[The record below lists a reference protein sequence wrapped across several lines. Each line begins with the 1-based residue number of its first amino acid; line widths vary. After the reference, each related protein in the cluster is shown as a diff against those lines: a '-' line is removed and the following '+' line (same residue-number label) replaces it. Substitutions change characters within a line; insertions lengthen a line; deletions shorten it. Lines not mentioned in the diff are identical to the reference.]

1 MAVAAGRFV
10 SVIGDTIYAL
20 STARGRAAIAVI
32 RISGPG
38 ARAALEALASKGS
51 LQPRV
56 AKRVKLLDSARGEPL
71 DDALALWFQ
80 APRSE
85 TGEDVVELH
94 VHGGRAVIAGVIDA
108 LGALPGLR
116 PAEPGEFTKRAFLNG
131 KIDLTGAEGLGDLV
145 EADTA
150 AQRRQA
156 LRQLEGGLAALY
168 EEWRQRLIRALAHLE
183 AEIDFADEDL
193 PEGVARAA
201 AAALSGLRDEIAR
214 HLDDGRRGEV
224 LREGFSVAI
233 LGAPNVGKSSLMNAL
248 TRRETAIVSAI
259 AGTTR
264 DIVEARLDLGGYP
277 ILLADTAGL
286 RDIDDAAGA
295 GGDPI
300 EREGIRR
307 ARARAEN
314 ADLRLLVFDAR
325 AGLDPATAA
334 LGGPNAVLVAN
345 KVDLGGAAD
354 LPGGAIAVSASR
366 GDGITAL
373 RDRIEAEA
381 EARMSIGASPAIT
394 RARHRAAL
402 QECIT
407 ALDRALY
414 ASAAE
419 LRAED
424 VRLATRA
431 LGRITGRVDV
441 EDLLDVIFREFCIGK

>member
-1 MAVAAGRFV
+1 M
-10 SVIGDTIYAL
+10 SGDTIFAL
-20 STARGRAAIAVI
+20 STARGRAAIAVV
-32 RISGPG
+32 RVSGPG
-38 ARAALEALASKGS
+38 ARGVLEALGAKGA

-56 AKRVKLLDSARGEPL
+56 AKRVKLVCPAGGEAL

-94 VHGGRAVIAGVIDA
+94 IHGGRAVIAGVLDA
-108 LGALPGLR
+108 LGTLPGLR
-116 PAEPGEFTKRAFLNG
+116 PADPGEFTKRAFLNG

-156 LRQLEGGLAALY
+156 LRQMEGGLATVY
-168 EEWRQRLIRALAHLE
+168 ENWRQRLIRALAHLE

-193 PEGVARAA
+193 PEGVSQGAMSDL
-201 AAALSGLRDEIAR
+201 AALRSEIAR

-248 TRRETAIVSAI
+248 TRRETAIVSSI

-286 RDIDDAAGA
+286 RDVDEAA

-307 ARARAEN
+307 ALARAEN

-325 AGLDPATAA
+325 AGLDTATGA
-334 LGGPNAVLVAN
+334 LAGVNSVLIAN
-345 KVDLGGAAD
+345 KIDLAVTAEIPPGA
-354 LPGGAIAVSASR
+354 LAVSASR
-366 GDGITAL
+366 GDGIAAL
-373 RDRIEAEA
+373 QHKIQVEAED
-381 EARMSIGASPAIT
+381 RMSVGAHPAIT
-394 RARHRAAL
+394 RARHRSAL
-402 QECIT
+402 QECT
-407 ALDRALY
+407 AALDRALY

-419 LRAED
+419 LRTED
-424 VRLATRA
+424 VRLAARA
-431 LGRITGRVDV
+431 VGRITGRIDV